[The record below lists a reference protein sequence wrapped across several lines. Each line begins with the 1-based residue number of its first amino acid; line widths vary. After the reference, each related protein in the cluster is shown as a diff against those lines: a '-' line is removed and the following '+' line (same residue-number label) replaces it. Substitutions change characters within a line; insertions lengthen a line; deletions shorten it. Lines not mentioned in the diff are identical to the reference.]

1 MISPGSRVALYRL
14 LAVAIPV
21 ALLELACRLGW
32 IGRQTLPPPS
42 EMVAGL
48 WAILK
53 SGRLNG
59 AILETLRN
67 VFAAFAGSVI
77 AGVVAGALIHVIA
90 PLRRV
95 LEPLFSTYYAV
106 PVYGFYPLFIVMFGL
121 GDKPE
126 ILIGFMLAVVAV
138 ITATLGGLD
147 GVPGVLVKTAR
158 VLRLGPVRTA
168 WQVALPYAAPDLF
181 TGVKLAVAYSFIGVI
196 GAEFIMSQSGLGYE
210 IRFAYDNLDNT
221 VMYPL
226 ILLVL
231 LAAVAVNMTFD
242 AWDRALRARRGAGQG
257 AGG

>member
-1 MISPGSRVALYRL
+1 MKRVALYRV
-14 LAVAIPV
+14 LAVAIPL

-32 IGRQTLPPPS
+32 IDHLTLPPPS
-42 EMVAGL
+42 QMVAGL
-48 WAILK
+48 YAILM
-53 SGRLNG
+53 SGRMNG

-67 VFAAFAGSVI
+67 VLLAFGGSVVV
-77 AGVVAGALIHVIA
+77 GVAAGALVHGVA
-90 PLRRV
+90 PLRRL

-106 PVYGFYPLFIVMFGL
+106 PIYGFYPLFIVMFGL

-147 GVPGVLVKTAR
+147 SVPKVLVKTAR
-158 VLRLGPVRTA
+158 VLRLGPIRTA
-168 WQVALPYAAPDLF
+168 WQVTLPYAAPQLF

-210 IRFAYDNLDNT
+210 IRYAFDNLDNA

-231 LAAVAVNMTFD
+231 VVAVAVNTTLD
-242 AWDRALRARRGAGQG
+242 AWDRRLRERRGAGR
-257 AGG
+257 